1 MSGMAFGAMIEAD
14 QRLRQHEVFM
24 RTRKRIARD
33 AEVWRRYEEDYQD
46 QESHDAKLKSAPS
59 PASKE

>member
-14 QRLRQHEVFM
+14 QRLRQHEVIM

-46 QESHDAKLKSAPS
+46 QESAEAGSKSS
-59 PASKE
+59 SSSASK